1 MSIIIWDKLPDCI
14 LDKIYEKIYLSQP
27 KNLLDDIVSYKFTI
41 NYIKELYS
49 LLKGDDN
56 TYWKILW
63 QIVLYF
69 EVGDNKHKNLKMI
82 NMKDF
87 VMNNNNIMIR
97 YEGGLYWVKKYI
109 IKMTKND
116 RYNFIDKFNLYLQEI
131 LLSI

>member
-87 VMNNNNIMIR
+87 VMNNNNIMI
-97 YEGGLYWVKKYI
+97 
-109 IKMTKND
+109 
-116 RYNFIDKFNLYLQEI
+116 
-131 LLSI
+131 